1 MGGRAPHRPLRLA
14 RAGAITALALM
25 ATACATH
32 VVRVPDDIHGYEI
45 VVEGKDT
52 LSRAFAQA
60 LKDAGLKV
68 RPEPRGGTRPAAALV
83 HFVFQEGPDAPPH
96 LYARLAD
103 TRTGQV
109 VAAAETPLDSAMAA
123 GPRAAAV
130 VKILLA
136 PRP

>member
-1 MGGRAPHRPLRLA
+1 MGRRAPRSSLS
-14 RAGAITALALM
+14 LALVLGV
-25 ATACATH
+25 AGCATH
-32 VVRVPDDIHGYEI
+32 FVRVPDDVHGYEI
-45 VVEGKDT
+45 IVQGSDT

-83 HFVFQEGPDAPPH
+83 HFVFQERQDSPPF

-109 VAAAETPLDSAMAA
+109 VAAAETPLDSVVAA
-123 GPRAAAV
+123 GPRAASLV
-130 VKILLA
+130 RILLA
-136 PRP
+136 PRS